1 MFWARGLNV
10 CVMCRRVCG
19 TQQAQRCY
27 NGVVN
32 QQKGKTMDN
41 NNSQRNS
48 INKWLDKHESVLGAF
63 MWGLAIGIALW
74 RIPQLFALGIW

>member
-1 MFWARGLNV
+1 MCALCVGV
-10 CVMCRRVCG
+10 CAAHSGREMR
-19 TQQAQRCY
+19 Y

-41 NNSQRNS
+41 NSQQNS
-48 INKWLDKHESVLGAF
+48 IGKWLDKYELVLGAF
-63 MWGLAIGIALW
+63 MLGVAIGIALY

>member
-1 MFWARGLNV
+1 MCALCVGV
-10 CVMCRRVCG
+10 CAAHSGREMR
-19 TQQAQRCY
+19 Y

-41 NNSQRNS
+41 NSNSQKNS
-48 INKWLDKHESVLGAF
+48 IGKWLDKYELVLGAF
-63 MWGLAIGIALW
+63 MLGVAIGVALY

>member
-1 MFWARGLNV
+1 MCAL
-10 CVMCRRVCG
+10 CVGAYVAHSGREMR
-19 TQQAQRCY
+19 Y

-41 NNSQRNS
+41 NSQQNS
-48 INKWLDKHESVLGAF
+48 IGKLLDKYELVLGAF
-63 MWGLAIGIALW
+63 MLGVAIGIALY

>member
-1 MFWARGLNV
+1 MCAL
-10 CVMCRRVCG
+10 CVGAFVAHNRRKG
-19 TQQAQRCY
+19 RY

-32 QQKGKTMDN
+32 KQKGKTMD

-48 INKWLDKHESVLGAF
+48 INKWLDKHESALAAF

>member
-1 MFWARGLNV
+1 MCAL
-10 CVMCRRVCG
+10 CVGAFVAHSGRKMR
-19 TQQAQRCY
+19 Y

-32 QQKGKTMDN
+32 QQKGKTMNYD
-41 NNSQRNS
+41 NSQRNS
-48 INKWLDKHESVLGAF
+48 INKWLDKHESVLAAF

>member
-1 MFWARGLNV
+1 MR
-10 CVMCRRVCG
+10 
-19 TQQAQRCY
+19 Y

-41 NNSQRNS
+41 NNSQKNS
-48 INKWLDKHESVLGAF
+48 IGKWLDKYELVLGAF
-63 MWGLAIGIALW
+63 MWGVAIGIALY

>member
-1 MFWARGLNV
+1 MCAL
-10 CVMCRRVCG
+10 CVGACVAYSGRKVR
-19 TQQAQRCY
+19 Y

-32 QQKGKTMDN
+32 RQKGKTMN

-48 INKWLDKHESVLGAF
+48 INKWLDEHESVLCAF
-63 MWGLAIGIALW
+63 MCGVAVGIALL

>member
-1 MFWARGLNV
+1 MCALCVGV
-10 CVMCRRVCG
+10 CSAYSGREMR
-19 TQQAQRCY
+19 Y

-41 NNSQRNS
+41 NNSQKNS
-48 INKWLDKHESVLGAF
+48 IGKWLDKYELVLGAF
-63 MWGLAIGIALW
+63 MLGVAIGIALY